1 MAGSVLPVSPVPVP
15 GIAWVLPPREALPAT
30 PPTPMREG
38 EAALVA
44 GAVALKWSR
53 RDGLVEAALA
63 VAPPVADVKFV
74 FTVAVVDNG
83 SVVAVV

>member
-1 MAGSVLPVSPVPVP
+1 
-15 GIAWVLPPREALPAT
+15 
-30 PPTPMREG
+30 MREG